1 MIPKNKRIALLH
13 PKVDTIWWAV
23 KMMIFL
29 WNFLKDKWNEVYFFT
44 SSYDKDLFSKD
55 ISFPVRVIKNKIKI
69 SFEIRKYDFIIIW
82 NSPMQFVW
90 VLSKILFL
98 SKARILWW
106 HHHYPWYYSENKG
119 FKIFLKRYLE
129 KFFLNFIDLLI
140 WNSLYIEQAL
150 KEIYKKEVKVLN
162 PIVDKEFLLYK
173 NKKLAFDSKVVISY
187 SRWVEWK
194 NVKQIFETYEYLK
207 ENLKNFKLIIW
218 WEWIELQKYKKK
230 YKGIG
235 NIEFLWT
242 INKETIIS
250 NLEKSNLFLFPSG
263 IDSFWISA
271 LEAMFVWIPVV
282 AFDKKWVREIVQNWR
297 NWYLVSSSKE
307 FSEKTLEILS
317 EKNKN
322 IKLSTW
328 AIKTREKFTI
338 DRFEKQLEDIFLEI
352 KG

>member
-1 MIPKNKRIALLH
+1 M
-13 PKVDTIWWAV
+13 
-23 KMMIFL
+23 
-29 WNFLKDKWNEVYFFT
+29 
-44 SSYDKDLFSKD
+44 
-55 ISFPVRVIKNKIKI
+55 
-69 SFEIRKYDFIIIW
+69 
-82 NSPMQFVW
+82 
-90 VLSKILFL
+90 
-98 SKARILWW
+98 
-106 HHHYPWYYSENKG
+106 
-119 FKIFLKRYLE
+119 
-129 KFFLNFIDLLI
+129 
-140 WNSLYIEQAL
+140 
-150 KEIYKKEVKVLN
+150 KEIYKKEVKILN

-173 NKKLAFDSKVVISY
+173 NKKLAFDSKIVISY

-230 YKGIG
+230 YKGIE

-250 NLEKSNLFLFPSG
+250 NLEKSNLFLFPSD

-338 DRFEKQLEDIFLEI
+338 DRFEKQLEDIFLKI